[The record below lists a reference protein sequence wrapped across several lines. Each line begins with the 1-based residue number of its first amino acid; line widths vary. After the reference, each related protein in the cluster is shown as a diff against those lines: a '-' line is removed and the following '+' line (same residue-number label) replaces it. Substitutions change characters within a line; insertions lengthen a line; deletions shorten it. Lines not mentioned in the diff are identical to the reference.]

1 MSANYFL
8 DNKDLR
14 FQFEHGIDWK
24 EIVELTEAGYTL
36 PDGHANLDDAME
48 FYNMVM
54 ESVGDFAGEFMAP
67 RLHKI
72 DEQGNHLVDGKVVSG
87 EALVEVYDGL
97 RERELFGMPIP
108 RELGGSNCPM
118 SVFYA
123 TGEVLGRAD
132 VSVMTHF
139 SFHGGIALA
148 MLMYAAHEGSMKV
161 ENGEVVE
168 TRWEDAIREIAAG
181 ESWGAMVLTEPGAG
195 SDLGRIRAK
204 AEKRDG
210 KWYLTGEKIFITS
223 GHGQWHIV
231 LAKTDIDDP
240 KAKKDPLKAL
250 SLFMVPQFMD
260 RDGEKVRNFEV
271 TKVEEKVG
279 HHGSATCSLQY
290 EDSECELIGKEGE
303 GFKLMLTLMNSA
315 RVGVGFE
322 SIGICEAAMRQA
334 KEYAAERITMGQS
347 IDRHPI
353 VAEMLMD
360 MELDIAGLR
369 AIAMAASNHVEIS
382 SKLDM
387 KLITN
392 PPADADERK
401 KMKRKAKKHG
411 MKGRILT
418 PLLKYA
424 AAEAAVRIARQN
436 MQIIGGPGYITEV
449 GADKLLRDALVLP
462 VYEGTSQ
469 IQALMCLKDNM
480 TGALSKP
487 GPFAREAA
495 RIQFLATTSQD
506 ETEKLFYK
514 SESKLNQALFTI
526 LARIASGKLRS
537 TVADKGIM
545 EIGQFAN
552 MSSWDPKVDFT
563 QGLVHAERF
572 TRAKADLE
580 AARILLDQAK
590 KFPERKQIAERY
602 MRRMAPRVA
611 HECEQITANDNTVLE
626 WIAELDHAD

>member
-1 MSANYFL
+1 MSANFFL

-24 EIVELTEAGYTL
+24 QIVELTEAGYTL

-48 FYNMVM
+48 FYTMVM
-54 ESVGDFAGEFMAP
+54 ESVGDFAGEFIAP
-67 RLHKI
+67 RALKI
-72 DEQGNHLVDGKVVSG
+72 DEQGNHLVDGKVESG
-87 EALVEVYDGL
+87 ESLLEVYDGL
-97 RERELFGMPIP
+97 RERELFGMPVP

-118 SVFYA
+118 SVFFA

-139 SFHGGIALA
+139 GFHGGIALA
-148 MLMYAAHEGSMKV
+148 MLMYAAQEGSMKV

-168 TRWEDAIREIAAG
+168 TRWENAIREIAAG
-181 ESWGAMVLTEPGAG
+181 ESWGAMVLTEPDAG
-195 SDLGRIRAK
+195 SDLARIRAK

-210 KWYLTGEKIFITS
+210 KWYLSGEKIFITS

-240 KAKKDPLKAL
+240 KAKKDPLKQL
-250 SLFMVPQFMD
+250 SLFMVPQFLE

-290 EDSECELIGKEGE
+290 EDSECELIGKEGQ
-303 GFKLMLTLMNSA
+303 GFKLMLTLMNNA

-322 SIGICEAAMRQA
+322 SIGICEAALRQA
-334 KEYAAERITMGQS
+334 KEYAAERVTMGQT
-347 IDRHPI
+347 IDHHPI

-369 AIAMAASNHVEIS
+369 AVAFAASNHVEIA
-382 SKLDM
+382 SKLEM
-387 KLITN
+387 KLTVD
-392 PPADADERK
+392 PPSDPEARK

-411 MKGRILT
+411 MQGRLLT
-418 PLLKYA
+418 PLVKYA
-424 AAEAAVRIARQN
+424 AAEGAVRIARQN
-436 MQIIGGPGYITEV
+436 MQIIGGPGYISEV

-480 TGALSKP
+480 TNALSKP

-495 RIQFLATTSQD
+495 RLAFLATTAHD

-514 SESKLNQALFTI
+514 AEASLYQAMFSI
-526 LARIASGKLRS
+526 LARIASGKLRR
-537 TVADKGIM
+537 TVADKGIT

-552 MSSWDPKVDFT
+552 MKSWDPKVDFT

-572 TRAKADLE
+572 TRAKADVE
-580 AARILLDQAK
+580 AGRILLDQAK
-590 KFPERKQIAERY
+590 KFPERRKLAERY

-611 HECEQITANDNTVLE
+611 REVDAITANESSVLE
-626 WIAELDHAD
+626 WIAELDQQD

>member
-24 EIVELTEAGYTL
+24 EIVELTEAGFKL
-36 PDGHANLDDAME
+36 PDGHASLEDAKE
-48 FYNMVM
+48 FYAMVM
-54 ESVGDFAGEFMAP
+54 ESVGEFAGDFIAP
-67 RLHKI
+67 RALKI
-72 DEQGNHLVDGKVVSG
+72 DTQGNHLVDGKVVSG
-87 EALVEVYDGL
+87 EALVEVYEGL
-97 RERELFGMPIP
+97 RDRELLGMPIP

-118 SVFYA
+118 CVFFA

-139 SFHGGIALA
+139 GFHGGIGLAL
-148 MLMYAAHEGSMKV
+148 LMYAAHEGSLQV
-161 ENGEVVE
+161 ENGQVTQ
-168 TRWEDAIREIAAG
+168 TRWDDVIREIAAG
-181 ESWGAMVLTEPGAG
+181 QSWGAMVLTEPDAG

-240 KAKKDPLKAL
+240 KAKKDPLKQL
-250 SLFMVPQFMD
+250 SLFMVPQMIE
-260 RDGEKVRNFEV
+260 RDGETIRNFEV

-290 EDSECELIGKEGE
+290 ENSECELIGKEGE
-303 GFKLMLTLMNSA
+303 GFKLMLTLMNNA

-322 SIGICEAAMRQA
+322 SIGVCEAAVRQA
-334 KEYAAERITMGQS
+334 REYAAQRVTMGQT
-347 IDRHPI
+347 IDHHPI

-360 MELDIAGLR
+360 MELDIVGLR
-369 AIAMAASNHVEIS
+369 ALAFSAANCVELA
-382 SKLDM
+382 SKLEM
-387 KLITN
+387 KLLSD
-392 PPADADERK
+392 PPTDPDERK
-401 KMKRKAKKHG
+401 AMKRKAKKYG
-411 MKGRILT
+411 MQGRLLT

-436 MQIIGGPGYITEV
+436 MQVIGGPGYISEI

-480 TGALSKP
+480 TQALSKP
-487 GPFAREAA
+487 GPFARDAA
-495 RIQFLATTSQD
+495 RLTFLATTAHD

-514 SESKLNQALFTI
+514 AEASLHQAMLTI
-526 LARIASGKLRS
+526 LARIASNKLRR
-537 TVADKGIM
+537 TVADKGIT
-545 EIGQFAN
+545 EIGQFAK
-552 MSSWDPKVDFT
+552 MSNWDPKTDFT
-563 QGLVHAERF
+563 QGLMHAERF
-572 TRAKADLE
+572 TRAKADVE
-580 AARILLDQAK
+580 MARILLQQAK
-590 KFPERKQIAERY
+590 EFPERRLIAERF

-611 HECEQITANDNTVLE
+611 KEVDAILSNDTTVLD
-626 WIAELDHAD
+626 WIADLDKQS

>member
-36 PDGHANLDDAME
+36 PDGHATLEDAME
-48 FYNMVM
+48 FYTMVM
-54 ESVGDFAGEFMAP
+54 ESVGEFAGDFIGP
-67 RLHKI
+67 RLLKI
-72 DEQGNHLVDGKVVSG
+72 DTQGNHLVDGKVVSG
-87 EALVEVYDGL
+87 EALMEVYEGL

-118 SVFYA
+118 SVFFA

-139 SFHGGIALA
+139 SFHGGIGLA
-148 MLMYAAHEGSMKV
+148 MLMYAAHEGSLKV
-161 ENGEVVE
+161 ENGQVVE
-168 TRWEDAIREIAAG
+168 TRWENAIREIAAG
-181 ESWGAMVLTEPGAG
+181 QSWGAMVLTEPGAG

-240 KAKKDPLKAL
+240 KAKKDPLKQL
-250 SLFMVPQFMD
+250 SLFMVPQFLE
-260 RDGEKVRNFEV
+260 RDGETVRNFEV

-290 EDSECELIGKEGE
+290 ENSECELIGKEGE
-303 GFKLMLTLMNSA
+303 GFKLMLTLMNNA

-334 KEYAAERITMGQS
+334 RAYAAERVTMGQT

-360 MELDIAGLR
+360 MELDVAGLR
-369 AIAMAASNHVEIS
+369 ALAFAASNYVELS

-387 KLITN
+387 KLLVD
-392 PPADADERK
+392 PPTDPDERK
-401 KMKRKAKKHG
+401 AMKRKAKKYG
-411 MKGRILT
+411 MRGRILT

-424 AAEAAVRIARQN
+424 AAEGAVRIARQN
-436 MQIIGGPGYITEV
+436 MQVIGGPGYISEV

-480 TGALSKP
+480 TQALSKP

-495 RIQFLATTSQD
+495 RLTFLAATTHD
-506 ETEKLFYK
+506 EAEKLFYK
-514 SESKLNQALFTI
+514 AEASLYQALLTI
-526 LARIASGKLRS
+526 LARIASGKLRR
-537 TVADKGIM
+537 TVADKGIA
-545 EIGQFAN
+545 EIGQFAK
-552 MSSWDPKVDFT
+552 MSNWDPKIDFT

-572 TRAKADLE
+572 TRAKADVE
-580 AARILLDQAK
+580 TARILLDQAK
-590 KFPERKQIAERY
+590 QFPERRLLAERF
-602 MRRMAPRVA
+602 MRRMAPRVGREVDA
-611 HECEQITANDNTVLE
+611 ILANDNTVLE
-626 WIAELDHAD
+626 WIADLDKQE